1 MKLKVLF
8 LVWVII
14 AAFMLLMACGKT
26 NEPGTRYKIDFGAV
40 GDDHW
45 DISNVKMEYDDNV
58 LEKKISG
65 KTAYIYG
72 SSKIENYDDIAGQ
85 FGFTAVQILPA
96 VDDVVEYQDISDDRI
111 RRLFIWPT
119 GKIRYDTG
127 VKETSFETK
136 VNQNDCV
143 EISKQVLEQYG
154 LTSHMFDS
162 EWNYSESRLTDPQ
175 DNKTTVI
182 GYTVFLHFLLDGTSL
197 YGEPRVTVKFNGNGE
212 VVSIMYNMPDYVKGD
227 VASIKSVSRIL
238 QSIQRGEVPVMYD
251 LDSIPDR
258 ITIEDVE
265 LCYYSQTFEEN
276 VAIAQPIYVFNSV
289 GHYENEEV
297 PFRIVAQAN

>member
-1 MKLKVLF
+1 MK
-8 LVWVII
+8 
-14 AAFMLLMACGKT
+14 
-26 NEPGTRYKIDFGAV
+26 D
-40 GDDHW
+40 
-45 DISNVKMEYDDNV
+45 
-58 LEKKISG
+58 EKNL
-65 KTAYIYG
+65 Y
-72 SSKIENYDDIAGQ
+72 
-85 FGFTAVQILPA
+85 
-96 VDDVVEYQDISDDRI
+96 
-111 RRLFIWPT
+111 
-119 GKIRYDTG
+119 
-127 VKETSFETK
+127 
-136 VNQNDCV
+136 
-143 EISKQVLEQYG
+143 
-154 LTSHMFDS
+154 
-162 EWNYSESRLTDPQ
+162 
-175 DNKTTVI
+175 
-182 GYTVFLHFLLDGTSL
+182 FLLDGTSL
-197 YGEPRVTVKFNGNGE
+197 YGEPRVTIQFNGNGE